1 MMKHM
6 TESQLNDYVDGYL
19 DEDEVLEVTRH
30 LEACEDCR
38 ESLTRLQDLVK
49 DLGSLPKSGSAS
61 QDLWA
66 GIATRTV
73 DRGRVL
79 RLDRVRRSWRRISF
93 SLPQVAAA
101 AVLAAVITGG
111 AVWLATRGTG
121 SQVDAPIAATDASS
135 PGFVALTAE
144 TALYD
149 SLVADLTRVLDQQRD
164 QMEPETVRIIEE
176 NLQIIDMAIDD
187 IRGALVE
194 DPSDGFL
201 NAYLARAMRR
211 KVEVLRHAS
220 SLASRI

>member
-1 MMKHM
+1 MMKHI
-6 TESQLNDYVDGYL
+6 TETQLNDYADGYL
-19 DEDEVLEVTRH
+19 DEGEVLEVTRH

-38 ESLTRLQDLVK
+38 DSLGRLQDLVK
-49 DLGSLPKSGSAS
+49 DLGALPKSGSAG

-79 RLDRVRRSWRRISF
+79 RLDRTRRSWRRISF

-111 AVWLATRGTG
+111 AVWMATRGAG
-121 SQVDAPIAATDASS
+121 SQVDAPLVAIDAS

-149 SLVADLTRVLDQQRD
+149 SLVADLTRVLDQQHE
-164 QMEPETVRIIEE
+164 QMDPETVRIIKE
-176 NLQIIDMAIDD
+176 NLQIIDMAIED
-187 IRGALVE
+187 IRSALVE
-194 DPSDGFL
+194 DPADGFL